1 MGTLADGYTVFSHAE
16 RSTPDNM
23 SMTDL
28 TGAPPSATGA
38 RLRRAADG
46 AEPLVRFV
54 GVQKTYDGVQLVV
67 RQLDLDIR
75 RGEFLTLLGPSG
87 SGKTTTLMMLAGFE
101 SPTAGEILLD
111 GKPITRTPPHK
122 RNFGMVFQ
130 NYALFPHLTVGQN
143 VAYPL
148 TVRNVSKSA
157 QAAKVAK
164 ALDMVRLQGMGERFP
179 SQLSGGQQ
187 QRVALARALVFEPQL
202 VLMDEPLG
210 ALDKQLREH
219 MQIELKELHHQ
230 LGVTFVFVTHDQGEA
245 LTMSDR
251 VAVFNNGVIQQIDSA
266 DSMYE
271 APANRFVAGFIGD
284 STVLEGRRG
293 ATGAIEIAGGHAL
306 AGTAVDAG
314 PAGTPVHA
322 SIRPERVVLHGHLNG
337 ANTLPAQVASVIY
350 YGDHLRL
357 LCTLAATQ
365 SPATVKLP
373 LSSGA
378 PPRAGDAVWLE
389 FPEAYLRLYQP

>member
-1 MGTLADGYTVFSHAE
+1 MPDADLAA
-16 RSTPDNM
+16 
-23 SMTDL
+23 
-28 TGAPPSATGA
+28 APPTAP
-38 RLRRAADG
+38 RA

-130 NYALFPHLTVGQN
+130 NYALFPHLTVAQN

-148 TVRNVSKSA
+148 TVRNVSKA
-157 QAAKVAK
+157 EQATKVAK

-187 QRVALARALVFEPQL
+187 QRVALARALVFDPQL

-219 MQIELKELHHQ
+219 MQIELKDLHRQ

-251 VAVFNNGVIQQIDSA
+251 VAVFNNGVIQQIDRA

-271 APANRFVAGFIGD
+271 TPANRFVAGFIGD
-284 STVLEGRRG
+284 STMLRG
-293 ATGAIEIAGGHAL
+293 TVKATQADGAARHCGVALGDGSVITGINVNGAAAGAQIV
-306 AGTAVDAG
+306 AG
-314 PAGTPVHA
+314 
-322 SIRPERVVLHGHLNG
+322 IRPERIVVVDGVDTIERP
-337 ANTLPAQVASVIY
+337 NTIRAQVRSVIY
-350 YGDHLRL
+350 FGDHLRL
-357 LCTLAATQ
+357 VC
-365 SPATVKLP
+365 SVGPEEATVKLP
-373 LSSGA
+373 LSAVSV
-378 PPRAGDAVWLE
+378 PRPGDT
-389 FPEAYLRLYQP
+389 LRLELPPALTRIYA